1 MPVPSRSDQIAAV
14 AALLEKGVG
23 EERTVDDV
31 AKAIV
36 DGLYEMWAVDFNIA
50 PTVPKVGFAFKTP
63 TSAKI
68 YHIAWI
74 GEEEPSGET
83 AWCVDS
89 TTDYGLLVP
98 VKSRFWRVVSESKDN
113 RKDKSKPRPGSG
125 GHNADDW
132 KPGDVVSLLQRRQ
145 TFDII
150 ATGDKTVLMR
160 DRLTL
165 TLQADSNASLK
176 KYYQRERDDL
186 GNAAFEGW

>member
-1 MPVPSRSDQIAAV
+1 MSVPSRSDQITAV
-14 AALLEKGVG
+14 AELLEKGVDQ
-23 EERTVDDV
+23 ERLVEDV

-36 DGLYEMWAVDFNIA
+36 DGLYDMWAVDFNTA

-63 TSAKI
+63 SSAKI

-74 GEEEPSGET
+74 GEDPPNGNL

-98 VKSRFWRVVSESKDN
+98 VESRFWRIVSESKDN

-125 GHNADDW
+125 GNNADGW
-132 KPGDVVSLLQRRQ
+132 QVGDVLSLLQRRQ

-160 DRLTL
+160 DRSTL
-165 TLQADSNASLK
+165 ALQADSNVSLK
-176 KYYQRERDDL
+176 KYYQK
-186 GNAAFEGW
+186 EGKQ